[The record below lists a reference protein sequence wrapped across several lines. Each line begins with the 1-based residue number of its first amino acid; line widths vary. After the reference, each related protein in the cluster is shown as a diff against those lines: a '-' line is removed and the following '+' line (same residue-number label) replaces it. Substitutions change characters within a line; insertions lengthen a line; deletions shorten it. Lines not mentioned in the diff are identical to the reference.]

1 MTYEAVKS
9 QDKYGTNFIYSENRR
24 KYPRQYKVNCS
35 AIFAEENMLR
45 NKTESRAII
54 ESTSELSPT
63 LSKSKTGNI
72 RSAIF
77 VYL

>member
-9 QDKYGTNFIYSENRR
+9 QDKYSTNFIYSENRR
-24 KYPRQYKVNCS
+24 KYPQQYKVNFS
-35 AIFAEENMLR
+35 AIFAEENMFR
-45 NKTESRAII
+45 NKTESRSII
-54 ESTSELSPT
+54 ESTSELCPT
-63 LSKSKTGNI
+63 LSISKTGKI

>member
-35 AIFAEENMLR
+35 AIFAEENMFR
-45 NKTESRAII
+45 NKTESRAIN
-54 ESTSELSPT
+54 ESTSGLSPT
-63 LSKSKTGNI
+63 LPISQTGKI
-72 RSAIF
+72 GSAIF

>member
-35 AIFAEENMLR
+35 AIFAEENMFR
-45 NKTESRAII
+45 NKTERRTVI
-54 ESTSELSPT
+54 EATSELSPI
-63 LSKSKTGNI
+63 LPISQTGKI